1 MIWKVFGAHGVT
13 CASPTCVTLGD
24 MAKAQLANGDPYSA
38 YDLVQEIRTEANN
51 GKSVVNAVIW
61 GQFSK
66 DLLTRRNSIASGQST
81 NVRFVV
87 RYSLFA
93 KIRVVSA

>member
-1 MIWKVFGAHGVT
+1 MIWTVFGAHGVT
-13 CASPTCVTLGD
+13 CASPTCVTLGG
-24 MAKAQLANGDPYSA
+24 MAKAPVANGDPDSA

-66 DLLTRRNSIASGQST
+66 DLLTRRNSIASGQSS
-81 NVRFVV
+81 NVRLVV